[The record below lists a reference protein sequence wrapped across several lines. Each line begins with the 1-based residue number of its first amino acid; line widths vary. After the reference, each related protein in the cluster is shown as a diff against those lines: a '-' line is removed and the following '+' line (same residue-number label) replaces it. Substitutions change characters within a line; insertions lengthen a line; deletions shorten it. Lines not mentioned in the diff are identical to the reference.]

1 MFKNMTIIQKMI
13 AVFFILCLLVLGL
26 AWFSVIQLGNLHHN
40 TTKMTENL
48 IPSIRASTQMHVAL
62 LDARRA
68 ELNLVID
75 VMTRDKAATEI
86 SKQHFEEAKHEFETA
101 KQQYAKLEFVSD
113 EDREQFIELGEAA
126 KEYFALHASLMTA
139 IEKGDIATVNTMV
152 KTVTKQTLE
161 VATEETLI
169 LRRENDSTAQKMAL
183 QSMNTYTTD
192 KMLSIIVG
200 LGTIF
205 FVLTMAFLLI
215 RQIKIPMKRLLEQTQ
230 RVSAGDL
237 THKLDVNVFARDEFG
252 QLAESFNEMQDNLGM
267 LVNEVAN
274 SVVQLGTAAQEISA
288 VALQSSNNMQT
299 QQNELIQLATAMH
312 EMQAT
317 MHDVARNTNDAA
329 NAATQAS
336 VTAIQGSVTVNDSI
350 DRIDK
355 VAGAIETTA
364 VVIRKLGD
372 DSRNI
377 GVVLE
382 VIQGIAEQ
390 TNLLAL
396 NAAIEA
402 ARAGEQGRGFAVVAE
417 EVRTLSKRTQDSTLQ
432 IKNIISELQLRANEA
447 GETMQQSQAM
457 MIETVNKAQE
467 AGESI
472 AEISCS
478 VSDISEMNIL
488 IATATEEQ
496 GAVSEELNRNV
507 TNITEASE
515 EVAMGAK
522 QMAMACNDLNHL
534 ATQLQDVVRK
544 FRI

>member
-1 MFKNMTIIQKMI
+1 MTIIKKMI
-13 AVFFILCLLVLGL
+13 SVFFILCLLVLGL
-26 AWFSVIQLGNLHHN
+26 AWFSVIQLGNLHNN

-113 EDREQFIELGEAA
+113 QEREQFIELGEAA
-126 KEYFALHASLMTA
+126 KEYFALHASLMAA

-161 VATEETLI
+161 VAAEETLI
-169 LRRENDSTAQKMAL
+169 LRSENDSAAQKMAL
-183 QSMNTYTTD
+183 QSMDTYTTD

-205 FVLTMAFLLI
+205 FVLAMAFLLI

-230 RVSAGDL
+230 QVSAGNL
-237 THKLDVNVFARDEFG
+237 TNKLDVNAFARDEFG

-274 SVVQLGTAAQEISA
+274 SVVQLGTAAEEISA

-312 EMQAT
+312 EMQTT

-336 VTAIQGSVTVNDSI
+336 DTAIQGSVTVNDSI

-355 VAGAIETTA
+355 VAAAIETTA
-364 VVIRKLGD
+364 AVISKLSD

-402 ARAGEQGRGFAVVAE
+402 ARAGEQGRGFAVVAD
-417 EVRTLSKRTQDSTLQ
+417 EVRTLSKRTQDSTSQ

-447 GETMQQSQAM
+447 GVTMQQSQAM
-457 MIETVNKAQE
+457 MIETVSKAQE

-472 AEISCS
+472 AKISGS

-515 EVAMGAK
+515 EVATGAK

-544 FRI
+544 FSI

>member
-1 MFKNMTIIQKMI
+1 MFKSMTIIQKMI
-13 AVFFILCLLVLGL
+13 TVFFILCLLVLGL
-26 AWFSVIQLGNLHHN
+26 AWFSVIQLGNLHNN

-113 EDREQFIELGEAA
+113 EDKEQFIELGEAA
-126 KEYFALHASLMTA
+126 KEYFALHASLMAA

-161 VATEETLI
+161 VAAEETLI

-183 QSMNTYTTD
+183 QSMETYTTD

-274 SVVQLGTAAQEISA
+274 SVVQLGTAAEEISA
-288 VALQSSNNMQT
+288 VALQSSNNLQT
-299 QQNELIQLATAMH
+299 QQNELIQLSTAMH

-317 MHDVARNTNDAA
+317 MHDVARNTHDAA

-336 VTAIQGSVTVNDSI
+336 DTAIQGSVTVNDSI

-364 VVIRKLGD
+364 AVIRKLGD

-447 GETMQQSQAM
+447 GDTMQQSQAM

-472 AEISCS
+472 AKISCS

>member
-1 MFKNMTIIQKMI
+1 MFKNMSIIQKMI
-13 AVFFILCLLVLGL
+13 TVFFILCLLVLGL
-26 AWFSVIQLGNLHHN
+26 AWFSVIQLGNLHNN
-40 TTKMTENL
+40 TIMMTENL

-75 VMTRDKAATEI
+75 VMTRDKAATEL

-113 EDREQFIELGEAA
+113 EDKEQFIELDEAA
-126 KEYFALHASLMTA
+126 KEYFALHASLMAA
-139 IEKGDIATVNTMV
+139 IETGDIATVNTMV

-161 VATEETLI
+161 VAAEETLI

-183 QSMNTYTTD
+183 QSMETYTTD

-205 FVLTMAFLLI
+205 FVLAMAFLQI

-237 THKLDVNVFARDEFG
+237 THKLDINAFASDEFG

-274 SVVQLGTAAQEISA
+274 SVVQLGTAAEEISA

-312 EMQAT
+312 EMQTT

-329 NAATQAS
+329 SAATLAS
-336 VTAIQGSVTVNDSI
+336 NTAIQGSLTVNDSI
-350 DRIDK
+350 VRIDK

-364 VVIRKLGD
+364 AVIRKLGD
-372 DSRNI
+372 DSQNI

-472 AEISCS
+472 AKISGS

-515 EVAMGAK
+515 EVATGAK

>member
-113 EDREQFIELGEAA
+113 EDREQFIELSEAA
-126 KEYFALHASLMTA
+126 KEYFALHASLMAA

-161 VATEETLI
+161 VAAEETLI

-183 QSMNTYTTD
+183 QSMETYTTD

-200 LGTIF
+200 IGTIF
-205 FVLTMAFLLI
+205 FVLSMAFLLI

-237 THKLDVNVFARDEFG
+237 THKLDINAFARDEFG

-274 SVVQLGTAAQEISA
+274 SVVQLGTAAEEISA

-417 EVRTLSKRTQDSTLQ
+417 EVRTLSKRTHDSTLQ

-472 AEISCS
+472 AKISGS

-515 EVAMGAK
+515 EVATGAK

-534 ATQLQDVVRK
+534 ATQLQDVVKK
-544 FRI
+544 FRT